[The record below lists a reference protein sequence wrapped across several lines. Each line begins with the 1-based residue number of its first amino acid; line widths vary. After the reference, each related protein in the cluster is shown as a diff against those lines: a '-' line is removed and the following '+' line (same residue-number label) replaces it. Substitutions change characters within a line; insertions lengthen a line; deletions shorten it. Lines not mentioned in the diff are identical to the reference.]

1 MPRKSQLS
9 AETINQIRELYKR
22 GFKLLEISRKL
33 GVQKWQVLRYTDDLP
48 RQIRRLT
55 TEEKEE
61 IRKLFNEGTDILELA
76 KMFGIHRQT
85 VYLLTYDL
93 RGSVRRF
100 GSTPIMEVLSELTD
114 KGYFIVPKKKHS
126 YLRAVRSLTSQL
138 NIRRVRLFKGKFC
151 VTVCFLQDKNGE
163 ALKEVLK
170 LMKKKTTSYQELNYL
185 SQVFGIKLKAV
196 EKRNTVNTT
205 IKEISQ
211 VSKV

>member
-9 AETINQIRELYKR
+9 IDTINQIRELYKR
-22 GFKLLEISRKL
+22 GYRLLEISRKL

-61 IRKLFNEGTDILELA
+61 IRKLFSEGTDILELA
-76 KMFGIHRQT
+76 ERFGIHRQT

-100 GSTPIMEVLSELTD
+100 GTAPIMEVLSELTN
-114 KGYFIVPKKKHS
+114 KGYFVMPKKNHM
-126 YLRAVRSLTSQL
+126 YIRAVRILTSQL
-138 NIRRVRLFKGKFC
+138 NIRRVRLFKGKNC
-151 VTVCFLQDKNGE
+151 VNVCFLPDKSGE

-170 LMKKKTTSYQELNYL
+170 LMKKRATSYQELNYL
-185 SQVFGIKLKAV
+185 SQVFGVNLSARDKRANVDIK
-196 EKRNTVNTT
+196 
-205 IKEISQ
+205 IKDM
-211 VSKV
+211 